1 MNATTPVTKGL
12 GTLLLAAAGLS
23 LVLLQV
29 LSASAQSY
37 PDKPIRLVIPYP
49 PGGGIDLV
57 GRPLAEK
64 LGEAF
69 GKVVV
74 VDNKGGAS
82 GNIAMQH
89 VAASP
94 PDGYTIILALNTQIA
109 VNPALFT
116 KLPYDTVKDFAPISL
131 IGSAPYLLVANP
143 KFPVASVR
151 DIIALVKAK
160 PGAVSYASAG
170 NGSGAHLSTEM
181 IKTMAGVNIVHVPYK
196 AIATGIIDVIAGNVQ
211 IMFVTIGSVKG
222 HVSAGRLK
230 AIAVSGAKRSPAIPE
245 VPTVAESG
253 LPGFDSG
260 VWYGIL
266 APAGTP
272 ADIVA
277 RLNGEILKAIK
288 SPDYQKRLAA
298 EAVELSGSTP
308 EEFRVYIGSELGKWA
323 KVVKDSGAKLD

>member
-1 MNATTPVTKGL
+1 MNATTPITKHL
-12 GTLLLAAAGLS
+12 GMLLLAAAGLS
-23 LVLLQV
+23 LVPLQA

-82 GNIAMQH
+82 GIIAMQH

-116 KLPYDTVKDFAPISL
+116 KLPYNPVKDFAPIAL

-143 KFPVASVR
+143 KVPVASVR

-160 PGAVSYASAG
+160 PGAVSYA
-170 NGSGAHLSTEM
+170 
-181 IKTMAGVNIVHVPYK
+181 
-196 AIATGIIDVIAGNVQ
+196 
-211 IMFVTIGSVKG
+211 
-222 HVSAGRLK
+222 
-230 AIAVSGAKRSPAIPE
+230 
-245 VPTVAESG
+245 
-253 LPGFDSG
+253 
-260 VWYGIL
+260 
-266 APAGTP
+266 
-272 ADIVA
+272 
-277 RLNGEILKAIK
+277 
-288 SPDYQKRLAA
+288 
-298 EAVELSGSTP
+298 
-308 EEFRVYIGSELGKWA
+308 
-323 KVVKDSGAKLD
+323 